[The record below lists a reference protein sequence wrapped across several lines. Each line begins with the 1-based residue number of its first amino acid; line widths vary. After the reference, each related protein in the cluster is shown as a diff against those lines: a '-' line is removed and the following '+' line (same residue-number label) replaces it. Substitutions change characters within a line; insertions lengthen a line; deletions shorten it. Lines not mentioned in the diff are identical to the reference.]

1 MDNIALK
8 SGEIW
13 GREIK
18 GRGRCDRR
26 ENRTKPSKKEK
37 RKQGSF
43 DFNYKS
49 LAQQA
54 QYQPGEHHTLQFFD
68 LYN

>member
-1 MDNIALK
+1 MRQERKQDK
-8 SGEIW
+8 T
-13 GREIK
+13 IK
-18 GRGRCDRR
+18 
-26 ENRTKPSKKEK
+26 KKEK